1 MARPVLPVRVT
12 DETMAKLVVYAETN
26 GVTRSEAAHR
36 AIIAGLPAVA
46 EADMGAGWV
55 SIPTAAVDA
64 LERIAARQGTTRTK
78 AVELAILHLAS
89 ALMPSRPPTLEEAR
103 DCADAFARLA
113 NTIADALDEDE
124 LADAPPADEMLV
136 LEAA

>member
-1 MARPVLPVRVT
+1 M
-12 DETMAKLVVYAETN
+12 N

-55 SIPTAAVDA
+55 SIPTSAVAA
-64 LERIAARQGTTRTK
+64 LEQIAAHQGTTRTK
-78 AVELAILHLAS
+78 AVELAIVRMAA
-89 ALMPSRPPTLEEAR
+89 ALTPSRPPTLEEAR
-103 DCADAFARLA
+103 DIAGAFARLA
-113 NTIADALDEDE
+113 NTIAEALSDED